1 MCPCAVCALSAN
13 QLGQTIHCIPFL
25 SQISKSDIY
34 DACMFA
40 ARFMWAILFF
50 IDCMQHLAYGSG
62 SFFPARNWRALFLFH
77 DDECTWQHERTLQP
91 NKFKVD
97 ERTTCSPRD
106 ECTTAW
112 SIPAAE
118 WIAGAGWKA
127 AAGAV
132 GARLPILRRV
142 VV

>member
-1 MCPCAVCALSAN
+1 MCLCAVCALSAN
-13 QLGQTIHCIPFL
+13 QLGQTIHCIPCL
-25 SQISKSDIY
+25 LQISKSDIH

-40 ARFMWAILFF
+40 ARFMWAIYFSL
-50 IDCMQHLAYGSG
+50 IACNIWHMAQA
-62 SFFPARNWRALFLFH
+62 PARHWRALFLFH
-77 DDECTWQHERTLQP
+77 DVECMWQQIRMQP
-91 NKFKVD
+91 SKFKVD

-112 SIPAAE
+112 SIPTAE

-132 GARLPILRRV
+132 EARLPILPRAV
-142 VV
+142 V